1 MTVIVPIKILE
12 QFTNFINLDLR
23 LYGNIYAVEVLL
35 NLVFQ
40 MAQSHGILTF
50 IPAMPL
56 EMIWQGFSVFI
67 GAIQAY
73 VFVTL
78 AMVYISQKVE
88 KEA

>member
-1 MTVIVPIKILE
+1 
-12 QFTNFINLDLR
+12 
-23 LYGNIYAVEVLL
+23 
-35 NLVFQ
+35 
-40 MAQSHGILTF
+40 MAQSLGILAF